1 MNIKI
6 YAVGNKIEKHI
17 LEGIKEY
24 EKRLSRYC
32 KIKLQ
37 LFKNEEQLSKKISDK
52 SYLIKLSTK
61 GSLLS
66 SEELS
71 EKINMLGVTGKS
83 DVTILINTE
92 QLQVNEILTL
102 SPMDMATGIKTLVLF
117 EQIYRSYRILNNE
130 PYHK

>member
-6 YAVGNKIEKHI
+6 YIVGDKIEKLF

-32 KIKLQ
+32 KVKLQ
-37 LFKNEEQLSKKISDK
+37 HFKSEEQLLKKISDK
-52 SYLIKLSTK
+52 TYKIVVSVMGKTVT
-61 GSLLS
+61 
-66 SEELS
+66 SEELA
-71 EKINMLGVTGKS
+71 EKINQLGITGKS
-83 DVTILINTE
+83 DVTIIIGTDNLPHDELLAI
-92 QLQVNEILTL
+92 
-102 SPMDMATGIKTLVLF
+102 SPMEMDLGIKTLIMF

>member
-6 YAVGNKIEKHI
+6 YIVGDKIEKTF

-32 KIKLQ
+32 KVKLQ
-37 LFKNEEQLSKKISDK
+37 HFKNEEQLLKKISDK
-52 SYLIKLSTK
+52 TYKVLISVMGTTVT
-61 GSLLS
+61 
-66 SEELS
+66 SEELA
-71 EKINMLGVTGKS
+71 EKINQLGITGKS
-83 DVTILINTE
+83 DVTIIIGANNLPHDELLAI
-92 QLQVNEILTL
+92 
-102 SPMDMATGIKTLVLF
+102 SPMEMDLGIKTLIMF

>member
-6 YAVGNKIEKHI
+6 YIVGDKIEKTF

-32 KIKLQ
+32 KVKLQ
-37 LFKNEEQLSKKISDK
+37 HFKNEEQLLKKISDK
-52 SYLIKLSTK
+52 TYKILISVMGTTVT
-61 GSLLS
+61 
-66 SEELS
+66 SEELAK
-71 EKINMLGVTGKS
+71 KINQLGITGKS
-83 DVTILINTE
+83 DVTIIIGANNLPHDELLAI
-92 QLQVNEILTL
+92 
-102 SPMDMATGIKTLVLF
+102 SPMEMDLGIKTLIMF

>member
-6 YAVGNKIEKHI
+6 YVVGGKIEKTF

-37 LFKNEEQLSKKISDK
+37 SFKNEEQLLKKLTDK
-52 SYLIKLSTK
+52 SYKVIVSIK
-61 GSLLS
+61 GEMVA
-66 SEELS
+66 SEELA
-71 EKINMLGVTGKS
+71 EKINQFGITGKS
-83 DVTILINTE
+83 DITFIIGTDKLPHDELLAI
-92 QLQVNEILTL
+92 
-102 SPMDMATGIKTLVLF
+102 SPMEIDLGIQTLIMF

>member
-6 YAVGNKIEKHI
+6 FIVGEKIDKTI

-32 KIKLQ
+32 KVKLQ
-37 LFKNEEQLSKKISDK
+37 HFKNEEQLLKKITDK
-52 SYLIKLSTK
+52 TYKVLISVMGTTVT
-61 GSLLS
+61 
-66 SEELS
+66 SEELA
-71 EKINMLGVTGKS
+71 EKINQLGLTGKS
-83 DVTILINTE
+83 DVTIIIGVDNLPHDELLAI
-92 QLQVNEILTL
+92 
-102 SPMDMATGIKTLVLF
+102 SPMEMDLGIKTLIMF

>member
-6 YAVGNKIEKHI
+6 YIVGDKIEKTF

-32 KIKLQ
+32 KVKLQ
-37 LFKNEEQLSKKISDK
+37 HFKNEEQLLKKFSDK
-52 SYLIKLSTK
+52 TYKILISVMGTTVT
-61 GSLLS
+61 
-66 SEELS
+66 SEELA
-71 EKINMLGVTGKS
+71 EKINQLGITGKS
-83 DVTILINTE
+83 DVTIIIGADNLPHDEVLAI
-92 QLQVNEILTL
+92 
-102 SPMDMATGIKTLVLF
+102 SPMEMDLGIKTLIMF

>member
-6 YAVGNKIEKHI
+6 YIVGDKIEKTF

-37 LFKNEEQLSKKISDK
+37 YFKNEEQLLKKLTDK
-52 SYLIKLSTK
+52 TYKILVSVK
-61 GSLLS
+61 GITVT
-66 SEELS
+66 SEELA
-71 EKINMLGVTGKS
+71 EKINQLGITGKS
-83 DVTILINTE
+83 DVTIIIGDDNIPHDALLAI
-92 QLQVNEILTL
+92 
-102 SPMDMATGIKTLVLF
+102 SPMEMDLGIKTLIMF
-117 EQIYRSYRILNNE
+117 EQIYRSYRIVNNE

>member
-6 YAVGNKIEKHI
+6 YIVGDKIEKTF

-32 KIKLQ
+32 KVKLQ
-37 LFKNEEQLSKKISDK
+37 HFKNEEQLLKKLSDK
-52 SYLIKLSTK
+52 TYKILVSVMGTTFT
-61 GSLLS
+61 
-66 SEELS
+66 SEELA
-71 EKINMLGVTGKS
+71 EKINQLGITGKS
-83 DVTILINTE
+83 DVTIIIGANNLPHDELLAI
-92 QLQVNEILTL
+92 
-102 SPMDMATGIKTLVLF
+102 SPMEMDLGIKTLIMF

>member
-6 YAVGNKIEKHI
+6 YIVGDKIEKTF

-37 LFKNEEQLSKKISDK
+37 HFKNKEQLLKKISDK
-52 SYLIKLSTK
+52 TYKILISVMGTTVT
-61 GSLLS
+61 
-66 SEELS
+66 SEELA
-71 EKINMLGVTGKS
+71 EKINQLGITGKS
-83 DVTILINTE
+83 DVTIIIGADNLPHDEVLAI
-92 QLQVNEILTL
+92 
-102 SPMDMATGIKTLVLF
+102 SPMEMDLGIKTLIMF

>member
-6 YAVGNKIEKHI
+6 YIVGDKIEKTF

-37 LFKNEEQLSKKISDK
+37 HFKNKEQLLKKTSDK
-52 SYLIKLSTK
+52 TYKILISVMGTTVT
-61 GSLLS
+61 
-66 SEELS
+66 SEELA
-71 EKINMLGVTGKS
+71 EKINQLGITGKS
-83 DVTILINTE
+83 DVTIIIGADNLPHDEVLAI
-92 QLQVNEILTL
+92 
-102 SPMDMATGIKTLVLF
+102 SPMEMDLGIKTLIMF